1 MSVFNYAVT
10 LAIIGFHI
18 WIFFYDNASMVQT
31 IFLSVENSMVSSKGF
46 AAHKSVMINPVT
58 MNNSAGI
65 IFAPECVA
73 AIQRMKTTI
82 VVTVI
87 GMHTPVKCVDICN
100 EQILP
105 RTASSD
111 FIAPGGVNVP
121 GRFTFCEALPDLSGC
136 RVIFEFDQS
145 TSVQRWLLPTSVHFS
160 ISFPWIRAASI
171 LYNISNTFS
180 DGNIVQYVGSVLF
193 APYDFVIHSYAYTR
207 VYSTLQ
213 FTRMENIINDTATFG
228 YIPILISQV
237 TGICILQ

>member
-1 MSVFNYAVT
+1 MSVFNYTVT

-31 IFLSVENSMVSSKGF
+31 IFLSVENSMVYSKGF
-46 AAHKSVMINPVT
+46 AAQRSVMINPVT
-58 MNNSAGI
+58 MNNSASGI
-65 IFAPECVA
+65 IFDPECVA
-73 AIQRMKTTI
+73 AIKKMETTI
-82 VVTVI
+82 AVAVI

-111 FIAPGGVNVP
+111 FIAPGAVNVP
-121 GRFTFCEALPDLSGC
+121 GRFTICEALLDLSGC
-136 RVIFEFDQS
+136 RVIFEFDQP

-180 DGNIVQYVGSVLF
+180 DGNIVQYVGSVFF
-193 APYDFVIHSYAYTR
+193 APYDSVIHSHAYTR

-213 FTRMENIINDTATFG
+213 FTRMENVINDTATFG

-237 TGICILQ
+237 S